1 MKTIFASLIALAA
14 LGALAAPAAAAPAGE
29 AFHLVQRVSYADL
42 DLSKE
47 ADAQR
52 LLNRLRRAAAD
63 VCESG
68 DISLARQ
75 AQSRAC
81 RQSAM
86 AMAVA
91 ELQAPLVAQAYYG
104 ATAG

>member
-1 MKTIFASLIALAA
+1 MKTIFASVVTLTLF
-14 LGALAAPAAAAPAGE
+14 GALAAPAAAAPTAE
-29 AFHLVQRVSYADL
+29 QVRLVERVSYADL

-52 LLNRLRRAAAD
+52 LVNRLRRAAAD
-63 VCESG
+63 VCENG

-75 AQSRAC
+75 SQARAC

-91 ELQAPLVAQAYYG
+91 ELQAPLGAQAFYG
-104 ATAG
+104 PAAG